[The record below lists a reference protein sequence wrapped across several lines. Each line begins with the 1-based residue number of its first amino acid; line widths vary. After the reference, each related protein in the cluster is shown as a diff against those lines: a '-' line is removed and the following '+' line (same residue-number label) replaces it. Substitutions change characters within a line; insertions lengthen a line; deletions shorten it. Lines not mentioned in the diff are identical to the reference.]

1 MSVPQQNLAEA
12 VKNKYYTKFGDS
24 VPSEKVR
31 VFRSPGR
38 INLIGEH
45 TDYNN
50 GFVLPASVDKA
61 VYFVIAPRDD
71 EQVILYAADL
81 DETYSF
87 PLSDLSKPNQSWA
100 HYQLSIVDQIHKN
113 GLQIRGFQ
121 AAFGG
126 DIPVG
131 AGLSSS
137 AALECCL
144 LFALNEMFRLSLD
157 RFHIV
162 KMAQKAENEYVGVQ
176 CGIMDQF
183 ASAFG
188 KEEAVIRLDCRSL
201 EYEYFPFPMDE
212 YLIVLCDT
220 SVKHSLASSEYNTRR
235 LECEKGTQILQKYD
249 SSILSLRDTSPEFV
263 KVHEEELGD
272 VVYRRCKFITEEI
285 RRVQDACHLLVQGN
299 LVDFGSKMYETHQ
312 GLQHEYEVS
321 CEELDFLVDQTIDNP
336 AVLGARMMGGGFG
349 GCTINLVKKE
359 AVPKFEEEMKRAY
372 LKEYQIDL
380 PCYKVKITNGTEEI
394 ISTNK

>member
-1 MSVPQQNLAEA
+1 MTTPDLDLVASIKDKYFQQ
-12 VKNKYYTKFGDS
+12 FGDDHAIQ
-24 VPSEKVR
+24 

-61 VYFVIAPRDD
+61 VYFVISPREDNL
-71 EQVILYAADL
+71 VKLYAADL

-87 PLSDLSKPNQSWA
+87 SLDDLTKPAKSWP
-100 HYQLSIVDQIHKN
+100 HYQIGIVEQIQKR
-113 GLQIRGFQ
+113 GLEISGFQ

-126 DIPVG
+126 NVPVG

-144 LFALNEMFRLSLD
+144 LYALDEIFGLGLGRLD
-157 RFHIV
+157 IV
-162 KMAQKAENEYVGVQ
+162 KMSQKAENEYVGVQ

-188 KEEAVIRLDCRSL
+188 VSESVMRLDCRTL
-201 EYEYFPFPMDE
+201 DLEYFPFPMDE
-212 YLIVLCDT
+212 YMIVLCDT

-235 LECEKGTQILQKYD
+235 LECEKGVEILKKYD
-249 SSILSLRDTSPEFV
+249 PAIQSLRDASPELV
-263 KVHEEELGD
+263 EAHRDELGD

-285 RRVQDACHLLVQGN
+285 QRVLDACELLVEGN
-299 LVDFGSKMYETHQ
+299 LPAFGSKMYETHD

-321 CEELDFLVDQTIDNP
+321 CPELDFLVLQTRNNP
-336 AVLGARMMGGGFG
+336 DVIGARMMGGGFG
-349 GCTINLVKKE
+349 GCTINLVKKTTVD
-359 AVPKFEEEMKRAY
+359 AFEEEMKVAY
-372 LKEYQIDL
+372 QKQYNIDL
-380 PCYKVKITNGTEEI
+380 PCYRVKITDGTGEI
-394 ISTNK
+394 V

>member
-1 MSVPQQNLAEA
+1 MLLTETDIAEGIQD
-12 VKNKYYTKFGDS
+12 KYFLKFGTATR
-24 VPSEKVR
+24 EAVR

-61 VYFVIAPRDD
+61 VYFVIAPREDD
-71 EQVILYAADL
+71 QVILYAADL
-81 DETYSF
+81 DQTYSF
-87 PLSDLSKPNQSWA
+87 SLDDLSKPEKSWP
-100 HYQLSIVDQIHKN
+100 HYQIGIVEQIQKKDLRI
-113 GLQIRGFQ
+113 GGFQ

-126 DIPVG
+126 NVPVG

-144 LFALNEMFRLSLD
+144 LFALNEIYGLNLD
-157 RFHIV
+157 RFNIV
-162 KMAQKAENEYVGVQ
+162 KMSQKAENEYVGVQ

-188 KEEAVIRLDCRSL
+188 KEESVIRLDCRSL
-201 EYEYFPFPMDE
+201 EYEYFPFPMND

-220 SVKHSLASSEYNTRR
+220 LVKHSLASSEYNTRR
-235 LECEKGTQILQKYD
+235 QECEKGTAILQQYD
-249 SSILSLRDTSPEFV
+249 AKILSLRDASPALV
-263 KVHEEELGD
+263 EEHKDEMGD

-285 RRVQDACHLLVQGN
+285 QRVQDACDLLVQGN
-299 LVDFGSKMYETHQ
+299 LPDFGKKMYATHF
-312 GLQHEYEVS
+312 GLQDEYEVS
-321 CEELDFLVDQTIDNP
+321 CPELDFLVAQTLDDD

-349 GCTINLVKKE
+349 GCTINLVKKDSVE
-359 AVPKFEEEMKRAY
+359 AFEAKMKQAY
-372 LKEYQIDL
+372 LEKYKIDL
-380 PCYKVKITNGTEEI
+380 PCYRVKITDGTEEI
-394 ISTNK
+394 ALA

>member
-1 MSVPQQNLAEA
+1 MLTTETDIAEGIQD
-12 VKNKYYTKFGDS
+12 KYFLKFGTATR
-24 VPSEKVR
+24 ETVR

-61 VYFVIAPRDD
+61 VYFVIAPREDD
-71 EQVILYAADL
+71 QVILYAADL
-81 DETYSF
+81 DQTYAFS
-87 PLSDLSKPNQSWA
+87 LDDLSKPEKSWP
-100 HYQLSIVDQIHKN
+100 HYQIGIVEQIQKK
-113 GLQIRGFQ
+113 GLKIGGFQ

-126 DIPVG
+126 NVPVG

-144 LFALNEMFRLSLD
+144 LFALNEIYGLNLD
-157 RFHIV
+157 RFSIV
-162 KMAQKAENEYVGVQ
+162 KMSQKSENEYVGVQ

-188 KEEAVIRLDCRSL
+188 KEESVIRLDCRSL
-201 EYEYFPFPMDE
+201 EYEYFPFPMDD

-220 SVKHSLASSEYNTRR
+220 MVKHSLASSEYNTRR
-235 LECEKGTQILQKYD
+235 QECEKGTAILQQYD
-249 SSILSLRDTSPEFV
+249 ANVLSLRDATPALV
-263 KVHEEELGD
+263 EEHQDEMGD

-285 RRVQDACHLLVQGN
+285 QRVQDACDLLVQGN
-299 LVDFGSKMYETHQ
+299 LPDFGKKMYDTHF
-312 GLQHEYEVS
+312 GLQDEYEVS
-321 CEELDFLVDQTIDNP
+321 CPELDFLVAQTLDDDS
-336 AVLGARMMGGGFG
+336 VLGARMMGGGFG

-359 AVPKFEEEMKRAY
+359 GVDAFEAKMKQAY
-372 LKEYQIDL
+372 LEKYQIDL
-380 PCYKVKITNGTEEI
+380 PCYRVKITDGTEEVALA
-394 ISTNK
+394 